1 MTEKGRLRHMACLA
15 RPEYAGGTPVTHDLN
30 LVFTLA
36 GGLSAALVLGF
47 ITQKLR
53 LSPLVGYLLA
63 GIAVGPHSPGFVA
76 DASTASQYAEIG
88 IILLMFGVGLHFH
101 LKDLLAVQAVA
112 LPGAIVQIA
121 VSTLLGAAMALPF
134 GWNWQAGA
142 VFGMAVSVASTVVLT
157 RVLTDNRAL
166 HTPTGHV
173 ALGWLVVED
182 MESMAQSTIS
192 TPASAAIR

>member
-1 MTEKGRLRHMACLA
+1 MACLA

-76 DASTASQYAEIG
+76 DASTAC
-88 IILLMFGVGLHFH
+88 LLY
-101 LKDLLAVQAVA
+101 
-112 LPGAIVQIA
+112 
-121 VSTLLGAAMALPF
+121 T
-134 GWNWQAGA
+134 
-142 VFGMAVSVASTVVLT
+142 
-157 RVLTDNRAL
+157 
-166 HTPTGHV
+166 
-173 ALGWLVVED
+173 
-182 MESMAQSTIS
+182 
-192 TPASAAIR
+192 SAWC